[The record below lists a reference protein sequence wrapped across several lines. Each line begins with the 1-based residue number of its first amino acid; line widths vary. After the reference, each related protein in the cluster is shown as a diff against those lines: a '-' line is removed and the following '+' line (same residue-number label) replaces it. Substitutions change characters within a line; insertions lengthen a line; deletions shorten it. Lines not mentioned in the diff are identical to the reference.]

1 MLDNTQ
7 PLAPANLL
15 HRVDTL
21 PKPRRRRLLD
31 AATTVSLWV
40 VALCTIAVLLWI
52 IGEITYY
59 GAREALSWS
68 YWSTLPSNAGRE
80 GGISSLLVS
89 TVGVLGLAMLLA
101 VPMGFL
107 CAIWLSEAKE
117 TLASRWVRRAL
128 SVLSSLPSLVV
139 GLFGLAFFHEIVGL
153 RVSILLGGLTAGV
166 MVLPI
171 FTRGVEE
178 GLRQVPNELKAG
190 AAALG
195 VGKVPTLFKI
205 ALPSAAPAI
214 GASLALAMGR
224 VFGESAALLLT
235 AGPSLRMPDSIDDQ
249 GRVLA
254 YHIYMMASEIPG
266 GGPRAYSAAFALV
279 LLVIVV
285 NIGAAYLSERALTQ
299 EAGNKEQG
307 TI

>member
-1 MLDNTQ
+1 MPNNPR
-7 PLAPANLL
+7 PLAPI
-15 HRVDTL
+15 TQS
-21 PKPRRRRLLD
+21 RRAYTFSYSLGRRLLD
-31 AATTVSLWV
+31 AFATISLWAI
-40 VALCTIAVLLWI
+40 ALATIAVLLWI
-52 IGEITYY
+52 IGEIAYY

-89 TVGVLGLAMLLA
+89 TVWVLGLAMLLA
-101 VPMGFL
+101 VPMGAL
-107 CAIWLSEAKE
+107 CAVWLADADDN
-117 TLASRWVRRAL
+117 LASRWVRRAL
-128 SVLSSLPSLVV
+128 SVMSSLPSLVV
-139 GLFGLAFFHEIVGL
+139 GLFGLAFFHEILGV

-195 VGKVPTLFKI
+195 VGKVATLWKI
-205 ALPSAAPAI
+205 TLPAAAPAI

-224 VFGESAALLLT
+224 VLGESAALLLT
-235 AGPSLRMPDSIDDQ
+235 AGPSLRMPDSVDEQ

-285 NIGAAYLSERALTQ
+285 NIGAGYLSEKA
-299 EAGNKEQG
+299 K
-307 TI
+307 

>member
-1 MLDNTQ
+1 MLDNPQ
-7 PLAPANLL
+7 ALAPPDFL

-21 PKPRRRRLLD
+21 PYLRRRRLLD
-31 AATTVSLWV
+31 LVTTGSLWV
-40 VALCTIAVLLWI
+40 IALGTIAALLWI
-52 IGEITYY
+52 VGEITYY

-89 TVGVLGLAMLLA
+89 TVWVLSLAMLLA

-107 CAIWLSEAKE
+107 CAIWLSEAND

-128 SVLSSLPSLVV
+128 SVMSSLPSLVV
-139 GLFGLAFFHEIVGL
+139 GLFGLAFFHDLLGL

-178 GLRQVPNELKAG
+178 GLRQVPRELLAG

-195 VGKVPTLFKI
+195 VGKVSTLLKI
-205 ALPSAAPAI
+205 TLPSAAPAI

-224 VFGESAALLLT
+224 VLGESAALLLT
-235 AGPSLRMPDSIDDQ
+235 AGPSLRMPSSVDEQ

-266 GGPRAYSAAFALV
+266 GSPRAYSAAFALI

-285 NIGAAYLSERALTQ
+285 NIGAAYLSERA
-299 EAGNKEQG
+299 AK
-307 TI
+307 